1 MIYSDQ
7 SPITFHDPLPEAV
20 DVVVIGAGI
29 AGISTAYFLAQKG
42 QKVLVCEKG
51 RVAGEQSSRNWG
63 WIRQQGRDLDELPI
77 MQESMTLWKNF
88 SQLIGDELGF
98 SQQGVI
104 YLADDEKSFAADQ
117 DWAKSVEGSG
127 LDIQPLTRAQ
137 VSGLIPGNPKG
148 WYAGTYTPTD
158 ACGEPT
164 QSVPAIARLCQSDG
178 ISIRENCA
186 VRSVEQTAGKITGVI
201 TEEGIVRCGAVVCA
215 TGAWTSLMLR
225 NLGIDLPQLMVR
237 VTVSRTAEAPNV
249 GNLNAADHGMSFRR
263 RQDGGYTVAL
273 CDHHEHFIVRD
284 SWKYLTMFLKSFGAS
299 YQDTKLRF
307 LPDETAVQPPFK
319 MWASDSESPFERQ
332 RVLNPT
338 PDTYATKTIRKRLD
352 ERFPAL
358 QSVPIAETWA
368 GMIESTPDVVP
379 VLDEVPGNTGLF
391 VATGFSGHGFGIGP
405 GAGRVMADL
414 ILGNVIGHKM
424 DRFRFNR
431 FSDGS
436 SIVLG
441 PAL

>member
-63 WIRQQGRDLDELPI
+63 WIRQQGRDLDELSI
-77 MQESMTLWKNF
+77 MQESIHLWQNF
-88 SQLIGDELGF
+88 DQLIGDDLGF
-98 SQQGVI
+98 SQQGII
-104 YLADDEKSFAADQ
+104 YLADDEKTFAADQ
-117 DWAKSVEGSG
+117 QWAEDVKGSG
-127 LDIQPLTRAQ
+127 LDIRPLTSSQ
-137 VSGLIPGNPKG
+137 VADLIPGSTKK
-148 WYAGTYTPTD
+148 WHAGTYTPTD
-158 ACGEPT
+158 ARGEPT
-164 QSVPAIARLCQSDG
+164 QSVPAIARLCQSNG
-178 ISIRENCA
+178 VVIRENCA
-186 VRSVEQTAGKITGVI
+186 VRTIQKSGGQITAVV
-201 TEEGIVRCGAVVCA
+201 TEEGPVQCSAVVCA
-215 TGAWTSLMLR
+215 TGAWSSLFLR
-225 NLGIDLPQLMVR
+225 NLGIDLPQLAVR
-237 VTVSRTAEAPNV
+237 VTVSRTAPAPNV
-249 GNLNAADHGMSFRR
+249 TNVNAADGELSFRR
-263 RQDGGYTVAL
+263 RQDGGYSVAL
-273 CDHHEHFIVRD
+273 TDYHEHFITRD
-284 SWKYLTMFLKSFGAS
+284 SWKYLTKFLKSFSAS

-307 LPDETAVQPPFK
+307 LKDSSAVQPSFK
-319 MWASDSESPFERQ
+319 AWHESESPFERQ
-332 RVLNPT
+332 RVLNPD
-338 PDTYATKTIRKRLD
+338 PCVYSMKTIRKRLD

-358 QSVPIAETWA
+358 RGIPIAESWA

-379 VLDEVPGNTGLF
+379 VLDEVPGNAGLY

-414 ILGNVIGHKM
+414 ILGNDVGHKM
-424 DRFRFNR
+424 ERFRFNR

-436 SIVLG
+436 PLILG